1 MLKDVDMAETD
12 QGVLA
17 PEGFRSLKS
26 LGGSQKPV
34 NQLMRHN
41 TFAGGSE
48 IKHGSDSEE
57 EEDTTLENKAL
68 GMSLTLDQDEGPSQG
83 MASTPLD
90 RFRSSML
97 E

>member
-1 MLKDVDMAETD
+1 MLKNVDMAETE
-12 QGVLA
+12 QGGPA
-17 PEGFRSLKS
+17 PEAFRSFKS
-26 LGGSQKPV
+26 LGDSQK
-34 NQLMRHN
+34 LASKLTRHN

-48 IKHGSDSEE
+48 IKHDSDSEE
-57 EEDTTLENKAL
+57 EEDTTFENKAL

-83 MASTPLD
+83 MGSSPLD